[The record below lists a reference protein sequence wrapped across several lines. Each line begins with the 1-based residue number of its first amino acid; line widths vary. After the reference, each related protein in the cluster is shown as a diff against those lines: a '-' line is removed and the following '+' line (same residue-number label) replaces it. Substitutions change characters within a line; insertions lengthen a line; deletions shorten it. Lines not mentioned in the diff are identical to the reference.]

1 MTPAL
6 LPILESFQDVTRSHP
21 LRRKQRSRGFTL
33 IELLIVIMMIAT
45 LTAIGIPV
53 YANALDRAKVTK
65 AIADINAFQ
74 KEIAVYHLFNGR
86 VPDSLAAIGRA
97 NWRDPYG
104 NPYEFLSYAL
114 AKKSNKWG
122 GTKGGTAK
130 PRKDRFLKPLNSDY
144 DLYSNGKDG
153 QSKDALNAKESWDDI
168 VRAVD
173 GGFVGLASEF

>member
-1 MTPAL
+1 MTPAR
-6 LPILESFQDVTRSHP
+6 LPILESFQALTRSHP
-21 LRRKQRSRGFTL
+21 LGRKQRSRGFTL

-53 YANALDRAKVTK
+53 YANALNNAQVTK
-65 AIADINAFQ
+65 AIADIHIFQ
-74 KEIAVYHLFNGR
+74 KEIAFYHLFNGR
-86 VPDSLAAIGRA
+86 VPDTLAAIGRA

-104 NPYEFLSYAL
+104 NPYEYLSYAL

-122 GTKGGTAK
+122 GTKEGTAK

-153 QSKDALNAKESWDDI
+153 QSKEALNAKESWDDI